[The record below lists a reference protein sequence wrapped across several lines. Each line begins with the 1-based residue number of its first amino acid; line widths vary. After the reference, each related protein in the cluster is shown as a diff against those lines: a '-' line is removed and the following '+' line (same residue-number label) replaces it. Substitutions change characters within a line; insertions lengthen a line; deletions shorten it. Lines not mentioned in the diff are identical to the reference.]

1 MTILGTTT
9 TIRVS
14 QILDTIDHLRPMPAN
29 VTRILHEIEDPNT
42 PTPVITGLVGQD
54 QVLAALVLQAANSV
68 SLGYVNACFSIHEA
82 VMRIG
87 FRRLKSL
94 LFISTSYQSMSGALH
109 GYRLDSGELWL
120 HAQKTAMVCENL
132 ARLLHSKQVEEAY
145 VSGLLHD
152 IGKLILN
159 DVMQADYSRIATFIL
174 RYKMSLWEIEKKLIG
189 IDHAQAGSLMAEH
202 WNLPAALADSIHF
215 HHYPAMAPADPY
227 LPAMVNLANSV
238 AGQQGGVSD
247 GLSSYDLAPETLD
260 ILGLKPES
268 MEEISAEILKPAR
281 RNA

>member
-14 QILDTIDHLRPMPAN
+14 QILETIDHLKPMPAN
-29 VTRILHEIEDPNT
+29 VTRILHEIENPNT
-42 PTPVITGLVGQD
+42 PIPVIAGMIGQD
-54 QVLAALVLQAANSV
+54 QVLAALVLQAANTAA
-68 SLGYVNACFSIHEA
+68 LGYVNACFSIHEA

-94 LFISTSYQSMSGALH
+94 LFLSTSYQSMNGALH
-109 GYRLDSGELWL
+109 GYRLGIGELWL
-120 HAQKTAMVCENL
+120 HSQRTASACENL
-132 ARLLHSKQVEEAY
+132 ARLLHSKHVEEAY

-159 DVMQADYSRIATFIL
+159 EVMQADYSRIATFII

-189 IDHAQAGSLMAEH
+189 IDHAQAGCLMAEH
-202 WNLPAALADSIHF
+202 WNLPANLADSIHF
-215 HHYPAMAPADPY
+215 HHYPALAPANSY
-227 LPAMVNLANSV
+227 LPAIVNLANSIV
-238 AGQQGGVSD
+238 GLAPGVSD
-247 GLSSYDLAPETLD
+247 GLSTYDLAPETLE
-260 ILGLKPES
+260 ILGLKPDS
-268 MEEISAEILKPAR
+268 IDEISAAILQPPQ